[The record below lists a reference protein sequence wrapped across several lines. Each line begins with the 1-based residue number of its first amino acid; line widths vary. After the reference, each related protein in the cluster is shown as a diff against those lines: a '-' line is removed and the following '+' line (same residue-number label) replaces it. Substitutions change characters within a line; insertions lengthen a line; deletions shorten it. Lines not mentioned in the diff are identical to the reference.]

1 MNDMK
6 TIVNNFAKEYVRKGW
21 NWKWSNENKSSISD
35 SITVW
40 DSKNKIDTSIFMVQ
54 DIVDLSVKK

>member
-21 NWKWSNENKSSISD
+21 NWKWSNGNKSSISD

-40 DSKNKIDTSIFMVQ
+40 DSKNKLDTRVFMVQ
-54 DIVDLSVKK
+54 NIVDLSVKK